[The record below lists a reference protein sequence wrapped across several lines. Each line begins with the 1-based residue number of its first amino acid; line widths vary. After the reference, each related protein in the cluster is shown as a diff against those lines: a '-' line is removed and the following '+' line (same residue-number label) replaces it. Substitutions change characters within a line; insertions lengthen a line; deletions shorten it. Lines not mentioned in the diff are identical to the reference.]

1 MENLKRRQKRAMHA
15 TTSRYSTGLD
25 PFCIRYI
32 YSMRASFFTAKTE
45 MRVKNEHVSEW
56 VWEDR
61 KSVWER
67 ETDS

>member
-45 MRVKNEHVSEW
+45 MRVKNEHVSE
-56 VWEDR
+56 
-61 KSVWER
+61 
-67 ETDS
+67 